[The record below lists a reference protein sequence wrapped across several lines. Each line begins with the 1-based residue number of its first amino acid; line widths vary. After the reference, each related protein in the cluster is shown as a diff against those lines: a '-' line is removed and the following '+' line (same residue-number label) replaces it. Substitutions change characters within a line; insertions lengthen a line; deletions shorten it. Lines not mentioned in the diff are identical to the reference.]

1 MLNKNVIKNTVFG
14 IGGLALLSIYA
25 LRSYGYQK
33 ECHGYISGCKVMLE
47 AQTGNKTAEEKYKLI
62 KENEPT
68 K

>member
-14 IGGLALLSIYA
+14 IGG
-25 LRSYGYQK
+25 
-33 ECHGYISGCKVMLE
+33 
-47 AQTGNKTAEEKYKLI
+47 NKTAEEKDKLI